1 MKMSRV
7 LLLAG
12 GLFGT
17 LPALSFAA
25 EAAAPVRNVVLVHG
39 AFADASGWDKVAGLL
54 RKDGYKVTEVDNPLT
69 SLEDDV
75 AATQAVLAKQSG
87 PVVLVGHSYGGVVI
101 GEAGAASNVR
111 ALVYVAAFAPDKGE
125 SVQSLSAGGPPTPG
139 LQAVRPDAKGYL
151 SIDPAE
157 FPKVFTGDLPAAEAQ
172 SALAHQI
179 PINSA
184 ALGTPSVKAAWHD
197 KPSYYAISAQDL
209 MIPPQAEQMFAQRM
223 AAKKIVTL
231 QASHVA
237 MISHPEEVTALI
249 EEAAKAR

>member
-12 GLFGT
+12 GLFGVVPT
-17 LPALSFAA
+17 LSFAA
-25 EAAAPVRNVVLVHG
+25 ETAAPVRNVVLVHG
-39 AFADASGWDKVAGLL
+39 AFADATGWDKVAGLL

-101 GEAGAASNVR
+101 GEAGAATNVK

-125 SVQSLSAGGPPTPG
+125 SLQSLSAGGPPTPG

-151 SIDPAE
+151 SIDPAQ
-157 FPKVFTGDLPAAEAQ
+157 FPKVFTGDLPPAEAQ
-172 SALAHQI
+172 SVLAHQI
-179 PINSA
+179 PINSTALA
-184 ALGTPSVKAAWHD
+184 APAVNAAWHD
-197 KPSYYAISAQDL
+197 KPSYYAVSSEDL

-223 AAKKIVTL
+223 AAKKTITL
-231 QASHVA
+231 QASHVS
-237 MISHPEEVTALI
+237 MISHPKEIVALI
-249 EEAAKAR
+249 EEAAKAQ